1 MTALM
6 PDPDQVQR
14 AVLVTTQV
22 PNLRAVPLNQLADTA
37 ERIVRRIMPPT
48 DAQKPPTAAFDA
60 SL

>member
-14 AVLVTTQV
+14 AAVATTRV
-22 PNLRAVPLNQLADTA
+22 PNLRTVPLLQLADTA
-37 ERIVRRIMPPT
+37 ESVLRRIVPLPDAKRPPV
-48 DAQKPPTAAFDA
+48 AAFDA

>member
-14 AVLVTTQV
+14 AVLATTQV
-22 PNLRAVPLNQLADTA
+22 PNLRAVPLLQLADLA
-37 ERIVRRIMPPT
+37 EKTVRRIVPQ
-48 DAQKPPTAAFDA
+48 AGGEKPPVAAFDA